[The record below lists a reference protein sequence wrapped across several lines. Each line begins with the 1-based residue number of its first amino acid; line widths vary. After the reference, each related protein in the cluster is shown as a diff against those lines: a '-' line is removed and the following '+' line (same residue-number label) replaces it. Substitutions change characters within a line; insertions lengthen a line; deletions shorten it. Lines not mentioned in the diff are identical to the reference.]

1 MTGGTRPML
10 IIPAID
16 LKDGQCVRL
25 RQGVMEDSTVFSDD
39 PVAMARRWVDAGCR
53 RLHLVDLNGAFAG
66 EPVNGEVVTA
76 IAREYPNLPIQIG
89 GGIRELD
96 TIEHYVRAGVSYV
109 IIGTKAVKEPAFVGE
124 ACAAFPGKVI
134 VGLDA
139 KEGLVA
145 TDGWAEVSDV
155 KATELA
161 QRFQA
166 DGVSAIVYTDIA
178 RDGMMQGVN
187 VDATLAMAGAS
198 SIPVIASGGITNLD
212 DIRALAAVAEGGI
225 IGAITGRAIY
235 EGTLD
240 VAEAQRLCDAKV
252 A

>member
-1 MTGGTRPML
+1 ML

-25 RQGVMEDSTVFSDD
+25 RQGLMEDSTVFSDD
-39 PVAMARRWVDAGCR
+39 PVAMAARWVEAGCR

-66 EPVNGEVVTA
+66 EPVNGDVVTA
-76 IAREYPNLPIQIG
+76 IAAAFPKLPIQIG
-89 GGIRELD
+89 GGIRNLD

-109 IIGTKAVKEPAFVGE
+109 IIGTKAVKQPAFVGE

-139 KEGLVA
+139 KDGHVA

-155 KATELA
+155 KATDLA
-161 QRFQA
+161 RQFEAQ
-166 DGVSAIVYTDIA
+166 GVSAIVYTDIA

-187 VDATLAMAGAS
+187 VDATVTMAEAS
-198 SIPVIASGGITNLD
+198 SIPVIASGGITNIE
-212 DIRALAAVAEGGI
+212 DIKALSAVAGVGI
-225 IGAITGRAIY
+225 CGAITGRAIY

-240 VAEAQRLCDAKV
+240 VAEAQHLCDEA
-252 A
+252 AA

>member
-1 MTGGTRPML
+1 ML

-25 RQGVMEDSTVFSDD
+25 RQGLMDDSTVFSDD
-39 PVAMARRWVDAGCR
+39 PVAMARRWVEAGCR

-66 EPVNGEVVTA
+66 EPVNGDVVTA
-76 IAREYPNLPIQIG
+76 IAAAYPELPIQIG
-89 GGIRELD
+89 GGIRNLE
-96 TIEHYVRAGVSYV
+96 TIEHYVLAGVSYV
-109 IIGTKAVKEPAFVGE
+109 IIGTKAVKEPAFVAE

-139 KEGLVA
+139 KDGLVA
-145 TDGWAEVSDV
+145 TDGWAEVSTV
-155 KATELA
+155 RATDLA
-161 QRFQA
+161 RQFES

-187 VDATLAMAGAS
+187 VEATVSMAQAS

-212 DIRALAAVAEGGI
+212 DIKDLVAVADQGI
-225 IGAITGRAIY
+225 CGAITGRAIY

-240 VAEAQRLCDAKV
+240 VAQAQQLCDGA

>member
-1 MTGGTRPML
+1 ML

-25 RQGVMEDSTVFSDD
+25 RQGLMEDSTVFSDD
-39 PVAMARRWVDAGCR
+39 PVAMARRWVEAGCR

-66 EPVNGEVVTA
+66 EPVNGAVVEAITA
-76 IAREYPNLPIQIG
+76 AWPELPVQIG
-89 GGIRELD
+89 GGIRSLE

-109 IIGTKAVKEPAFVGE
+109 IIGTKAVKEPAFVAE
-124 ACAAFPGKVI
+124 ACAAFPGRVI

-139 KEGLVA
+139 RDGLVA
-145 TDGWAEVSDV
+145 TDGWAEVSDIR
-155 KATELA
+155 AADLA
-161 QRFQA
+161 RRFES
-166 DGVSAIVYTDIA
+166 DGVAAIVYTDIA

-187 VDATLAMAGAS
+187 VAATVAMAQAS

-212 DIRALAAVAEGGI
+212 DIRALQAEAHEGI

-240 VAEAQRLCDAKV
+240 VAEAQRLCDEEA
-252 A
+252 

>member
-1 MTGGTRPML
+1 ML

-25 RQGVMEDSTVFSDD
+25 RQGLMDDSTVFSDD
-39 PVAMARRWVDAGCR
+39 PVAMASRWVEAGCR

-76 IAREYPNLPIQIG
+76 IAARFPELPIQIG
-89 GGIRELD
+89 GGIRNLD
-96 TIEHYVRAGVSYV
+96 TIEHYLRAGVSYA
-109 IIGTKAVKEPAFVGE
+109 IIGTKAVKEPAFVAE

-139 KEGLVA
+139 KDGLVA
-145 TDGWAEVSDV
+145 TDGWAEVSAV
-155 KATELA
+155 RATELA
-161 QRFQA
+161 RRFES
-166 DGVSAIVYTDIA
+166 DGVAAIVYTDIA

-187 VDATLAMAGAS
+187 VAATVAMARAS

-212 DIRALAAVAEGGI
+212 DIRALLAVAGEGI
-225 IGAITGRAIY
+225 CGAITGRAIY

-240 VAEAQRLCDAKV
+240 VAEAQRLCDETGDEA
-252 A
+252 ADA

>member
-1 MTGGTRPML
+1 ML

-16 LKDGQCVRL
+16 LKDGECVRL
-25 RQGVMEDSTVFSDD
+25 RQGLMDDSTVFSDD
-39 PVAMARRWVDAGCR
+39 PVSVAKRWVDAGCR

-66 EPVNGEVVTA
+66 EPINGEVVTA
-76 IAREYPNLPIQIG
+76 ISSAYPELPVQIG
-89 GGIRELD
+89 GGIRTLE
-96 TIEHYVRAGVSYV
+96 TIEHYVKAGVSYV
-109 IIGTKAVKEPAFVGE
+109 IIGTKAVKDPEFVSE
-124 ACAAFPGKVI
+124 ACRAFPGKII

-155 KATELA
+155 QATDLA
-161 QRFQA
+161 KKFES

-187 VDATLAMAGAS
+187 VEATLAMARAS
-198 SIPVIASGGITNLD
+198 TIPVIASGGITNME
-212 DIRALAAVAEGGI
+212 DIRALQAVTGEGI
-225 IGAITGRAIY
+225 CGAITGRAIY

-240 VAEAQRLCDAKV
+240 VALAQAYCDDNS
-252 A
+252 

>member
-1 MTGGTRPML
+1 ML

-25 RQGVMEDSTVFSDD
+25 RQGLMDDSTVFSDD
-39 PVAMARRWVDAGCR
+39 PVAMAVRWVEAGCR

-66 EPVNGEVVTA
+66 EPVNGSVVTA
-76 IAREYPNLPIQIG
+76 IAAAYPDLPIQIG
-89 GGIRELD
+89 GGIRTLK
-96 TIEHYVRAGVSYV
+96 TIEHYINAGVSYV
-109 IIGTKAVKEPAFVGE
+109 IIGTKAVKEPEFVAE

-139 KEGLVA
+139 RDGLVA
-145 TDGWAEVSDV
+145 TDGWAEVSEV
-155 KATELA
+155 HATDLA
-161 QRFQA
+161 RRFES
-166 DGVSAIVYTDIA
+166 DGVAAIVYTDIA

-187 VDATLAMAGAS
+187 VEATVAMAQAS
-198 SIPVIASGGITNLD
+198 SIPVIASGGITD
-212 DIRALAAVAEGGI
+212 IQDIRALMNVAHTGI
-225 IGAITGRAIY
+225 CGAITGRAIY

-240 VAEAQRLCDAKV
+240 VADAQRLCDEGV

>member
-1 MTGGTRPML
+1 ML

-25 RQGVMEDSTVFSDD
+25 RQGLMEDSTVFSDD
-39 PVAMARRWVDAGCR
+39 PVAVAARWVNAGCR

-66 EPVNGEVVTA
+66 EPVNGAVVTA
-76 IAREYPNLPIQIG
+76 IAAAYPRLPIQIG
-89 GGIRELD
+89 GGIRTME
-96 TIEHYVRAGVSYV
+96 TIEHYIKAGVSYV
-109 IIGTKAVKEPAFVGE
+109 IIGTKAVKEPAFVAE

-139 KEGLVA
+139 KDGLVA
-145 TDGWAEVSDV
+145 TDGWAEVSTV
-155 KATELA
+155 HATDLA
-161 QRFQA
+161 RRFES

-187 VDATLAMAGAS
+187 VQATVAMAQAS
-198 SIPVIASGGITNLD
+198 RIPVIASGGITNLD
-212 DIRALAAVAEGGI
+212 DIRGLLAVAHTGI
-225 IGAITGRAIY
+225 SGAITGRAIY

-240 VAEAQRLCDAKV
+240 VAEAQRLCDEAT

>member
-1 MTGGTRPML
+1 ML

-25 RQGVMEDSTVFSDD
+25 RQGLMDDSTVFSDD
-39 PVAMARRWVDAGCR
+39 PVAMAARWVEAGCR

-66 EPVNGEVVTA
+66 EPVNGGVVTA
-76 IAREYPNLPIQIG
+76 ITKAFPELPVQIG
-89 GGIRELD
+89 GGIRDLE
-96 TIEHYVRAGVSYV
+96 TIEHYIRAGVSYV
-109 IIGTKAVKEPAFVGE
+109 IIGTKAVKEPEFVAQ
-124 ACAAFPGKVI
+124 ACAAFPGRII

-139 KEGLVA
+139 RDGFVA
-145 TDGWAEVSDV
+145 TDGWAEVSQIQAAD
-155 KATELA
+155 LA
-161 QRFQA
+161 RRFDA

-187 VDATLAMAGAS
+187 VGATVAMAEAS

-212 DIRALAAVAEGGI
+212 DIRALNAVAARGI
-225 IGAITGRAIY
+225 VGAITGRAIY

-240 VAEAQRLCDAKV
+240 VNEAQRLCDEGG
-252 A
+252 